1 MPNENGSKHSR
12 RVSYSS
18 ESRRTICPP
27 AVPVGLLP
35 PHARG
40 AGLETWTASEIKLFK
55 IPDKRLQC
63 IARLNV
69 RETMRMS
76 DVKNYLKWAAINAS
90 VFLLYACAYPML
102 PGSTAVNSPG
112 NSQSDAGSSPVPDGV
127 FKDKQVIA
135 PHQSIEQDNL
145 QVSYN
150 MKDKSVSIRPRVTLL
165 NDKGHQV
172 EAYTKTGFLKFSAR
186 VRGSA
191 TANVTNPLIKT
202 PAAANQSPAQERTDW
217 ANSYWLKERF
227 GISAQ
232 GIEIG
237 GLAYHCSDLNLP
249 MKLIVKSG
257 KQEFV
262 FIIKDPLPVL
272 GEQQGSAA
280 H

>member
-1 MPNENGSKHSR
+1 M
-12 RVSYSS
+12 
-18 ESRRTICPP
+18 
-27 AVPVGLLP
+27 
-35 PHARG
+35 
-40 AGLETWTASEIKLFK
+40 ASEIKPFK

-90 VFLLYACAYPML
+90 VLLLCACAHPML

-150 MKDKSVSIRPRVTLL
+150 MKAVRSEGGYLVQLSLVFRNLKDKSVSIRPRVTLL

-272 GEQQGSAA
+272 GEQQCSVA